1 MIKVS
6 GGTPPYKLYATLDA
20 TVTPMEL
27 NLSCETET
35 TNCTKNQFN
44 LTNSVIEPG
53 KTYYFRVSDNTGGT
67 TAYQSYDSPVVEEP
81 STGLSVGWI
90 MFIILLL
97 VVFAIGGYLFYR
109 SRTYLAFA
117 RVKLEQ
123 YKGIPWRERLIDVE
137 KLQQDRPVFEALGLQ
152 IGILDLDHYLDQLTT
167 NSKKFEE
174 WMKRDN
180 AHAQVTLIKPYVKQ
194 PIIDFIELVYKN
206 QARKEMTKEQ
216 AIAFLTTG
224 EKIKDM
230 TQIMKTITDY
240 LDLQK
245 EDIKS
250 FYDRNTKQ
258 ITNIPVFKEK
268 LKKQDVQ
275 NSLEQDS
282 KVKNAINTFL
292 KSLEL
297 PKTKKDN
304 FVLFKTG
311 QYDYVRQAL
320 DTHFND
326 KNFCFLEEEKKGDT
340 PPNYENFA
348 EEIYNCN
355 WLPNGYTALDINDSK
370 KGWFEYRTFL
380 VQPIV
385 QYIFKNQKN
394 KNQDCF
400 NTVSNLVH
408 KNVKEMKENIKYKP
422 FSQIIKQGVI
432 KGAQAIKK
440 GAQVI
445 QSKFRKK
452 PENLNPQT

>member
-1 MIKVS
+1 
-6 GGTPPYKLYATLDA
+6 
-20 TVTPMEL
+20 
-27 NLSCETET
+27 
-35 TNCTKNQFN
+35 
-44 LTNSVIEPG
+44 
-53 KTYYFRVSDNTGGT
+53 
-67 TAYQSYDSPVVEEP
+67 
-81 STGLSVGWI
+81 
-90 MFIILLL
+90 
-97 VVFAIGGYLFYR
+97 
-109 SRTYLAFA
+109 
-117 RVKLEQ
+117 
-123 YKGIPWRERLIDVE
+123 
-137 KLQQDRPVFEALGLQ
+137 
-152 IGILDLDHYLDQLTT
+152 
-167 NSKKFEE
+167 
-174 WMKRDN
+174 
-180 AHAQVTLIKPYVKQ
+180 
-194 PIIDFIELVYKN
+194 VYKN